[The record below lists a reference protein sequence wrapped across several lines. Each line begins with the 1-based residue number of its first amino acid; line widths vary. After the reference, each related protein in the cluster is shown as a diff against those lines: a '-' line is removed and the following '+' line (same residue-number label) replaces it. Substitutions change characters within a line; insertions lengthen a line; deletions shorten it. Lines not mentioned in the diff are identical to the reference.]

1 MYNEINSK
9 TMQKIN
15 VEIRS
20 TSPQQLNEAI
30 MPNGI
35 PYPTPYPT
43 DHPDLSENGE
53 IPQPAKHIYQ
63 IILNGLYGFMI
74 DWGKNRKNWE
84 ENIIWDFSIHSVV
97 LRVKGLCTW
106 QTVERKGS
114 VKKEYIRKWKLL
126 HSPLIQDLVLSFEIW
141 IPNSLPDLMIK
152 DVLDLLADDGM
163 GISDYYPYFKKF
175 EVIKFEEVKESVL

>member
-1 MYNEINSK
+1 MK
-9 TMQKIN
+9 KIK

-20 TSPQQLNEAI
+20 ASPQQLNEA
-30 MPNGI
+30 MMSNGM
-35 PYPTPYPT
+35 PYPEPYPT

-74 DWGKNRKNWE
+74 DWGKDRKDWE

-106 QTVERKGS
+106 ETVERKVS
-114 VKKEYIRKWKLL
+114 VKKEYKRVWRLL

-141 IPNSLPDLMIK
+141 IPNCLPESMIK
-152 DVLDLLADDGM
+152 DVLDLIGEE
-163 GISDYYPYFKKF
+163 GISDYYPYFKQNRTF
-175 EVIKFEEVKESVL
+175 SVFGSLCLNCNCLVIKYL